1 MFEMKLMAAA
11 ASLLLG
17 FGALSVAGAGGTDP
31 VANLIDSASEV
42 IMVADDEPFH
52 CEVRTS
58 YRNGMTMLE
67 GVVESDEA
75 LSGRYQFRV
84 VSAGRS
90 GSSNIQQGGQFSVDA
105 DETVT
110 LGRVS
115 LGGSSADYDATL
127 TVTLDGVTTECVEE
141 GGFL

>member
-1 MFEMKLMAAA
+1 MFDIKLMAAA

-31 VANLIDSASEV
+31 VANLIDSASDV
-42 IMVADDEPFH
+42 IIVADEPFH
-52 CEVRTS
+52 CEVSTS
-58 YRNGMTMLE
+58 YQNGMTMLE

-90 GSSNIQQGGQFSVDA
+90 GSSNIQQGGPFSIDA
-105 DETVT
+105 EEMVT

-115 LGGSSADYDATL
+115 LGGSGADYDASL
-127 TVTLDGVTTECVEE
+127 TVTLDGVTMECMEE

>member
-1 MFEMKLMAAA
+1 MFDIKLMAAA

-31 VANLIDSASEV
+31 VASLIDSASDV
-42 IMVADDEPFH
+42 IIVADEPFH

-58 YRNGMTMLE
+58 YQNGMTTLE
-67 GVVESDEA
+67 GMVESDEA

-90 GSSNIQQGGQFSVDA
+90 GNSNIQQGGPFSVDA

-115 LGGSSADYDATL
+115 LGGSSADYDASL
-127 TVTLDGVTTECVEE
+127 TVTLDGVTTACTEI